1 MPEQAQSHQ
10 RHTSLLSYL
19 PRIIAVTAILAL
31 LTLLVFGVI
40 KKAPTDRIDSRLE
53 RGESTLAPDFR
64 LKVISGA
71 ESRLMPAKARRA
83 LADGWLSTNE
93 LRGNPVV
100 LNFWASWCQPCRD
113 EAPYLEKAATAASR
127 KGVIFVGVNVLDI
140 TKNGLDFIDE
150 FGVRYP
156 NVRDPS
162 LATARKYEARAMP
175 ETFFISRQGTI
186 VNHVIGIVN
195 PQQMVRGLL
204 AAESGRAVPVASGG
218 AQRSTEKK

>member
-1 MPEQAQSHQ
+1 M
-10 RHTSLLSYL
+10 
-19 PRIIAVTAILAL
+19 
-31 LTLLVFGVI
+31 
-40 KKAPTDRIDSRLE
+40 
-53 RGESTLAPDFR
+53 
-64 LKVISGA
+64 
-71 ESRLMPAKARRA
+71 
-83 LADGWLSTNE
+83 
-93 LRGNPVV
+93 
-100 LNFWASWCQPCRD
+100 
-113 EAPYLEKAATAASR
+113 
-127 KGVIFVGVNVLDI
+127 IFVGVNVLDI

-162 LATARKYEARAMP
+162 LETARKYEARAMP